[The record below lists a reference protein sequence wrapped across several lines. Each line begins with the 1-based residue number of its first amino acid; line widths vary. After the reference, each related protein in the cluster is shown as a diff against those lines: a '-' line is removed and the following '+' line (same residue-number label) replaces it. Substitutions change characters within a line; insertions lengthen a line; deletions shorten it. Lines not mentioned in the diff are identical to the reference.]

1 MSLIYLILNIF
12 FLFFYLNFLKQ
23 KINIEETYKEYIDS
37 MKNLKGRD
45 YSSNLV
51 NSLDNLTIKGSRLL
65 MMIVLYLMPSI
76 PIFYF
81 LKYLRF
87 SPFISLII
95 ISTCYLFFFIKYKN
109 G

>member
-1 MSLIYLILNIF
+1 MKIL
-12 FLFFYLNFLKQ
+12 
-23 KINIEETYKEYIDS
+23 S
-37 MKNLKGRD
+37 GRE

-51 NSLDNLTIKGSRLL
+51 NSFDNLTIKGSRLF
-65 MMIVLYLMPSI
+65 IVIILYLIPSI
-76 PIFYF
+76 PSFYF

-95 ISTCYLFFFIKYKN
+95 ISTCYLFFLIKNKN